1 MEIIEHLDALR
12 REGALLADAAAR
24 TDLTAPVPT
33 CPDWQVRDLLLHTG
47 KVHRWAAAYPRQGL
61 RTVLDDAGE
70 QAVFGPEPSDA
81 ALLDWFR
88 EGHAALVTTL
98 SEAPA
103 DLDCWTFLPAPSP
116 LAFWARRQAHETAV
130 HRFDADAAAGVAG
143 PAVDTA
149 FALDGID
156 ELLRGFMLRGR
167 PTVHNDSPRT
177 IRIRTTDGPGS
188 WHLTLSPEPLAV
200 TTEERPEPADLT
212 VTGPAHELYLLL
224 WNRLTTE
231 QAEQPEQAGH
241 AGQTARPAQLGRA
254 EQLELGGDRTLLDLW
269 RDGAAVR

>member
-1 MEIIEHLDALR
+1 MEITEHLDALR
-12 REGALLADAAAR
+12 REGALLAEAAAR

-143 PAVDTA
+143 PAVDAA

-167 PTVHNDSPRT
+167 ATVHSDSPRT

-212 VTGPAHELYLLL
+212 VTGPARKLYLLL

-231 QAEQPEQAGH
+231 QAEQAGR
-241 AGQTARPAQLGRA
+241 TARPAQLGQA
-254 EQLELGGDRTLLDLW
+254 EQLELSGDRTLLDLW
-269 RDGAAVR
+269 RDSAAVR